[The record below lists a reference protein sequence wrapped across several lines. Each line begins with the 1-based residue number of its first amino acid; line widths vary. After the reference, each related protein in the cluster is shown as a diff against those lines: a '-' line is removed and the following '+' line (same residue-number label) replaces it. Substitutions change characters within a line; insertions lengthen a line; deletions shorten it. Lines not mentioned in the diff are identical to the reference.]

1 MNKLSTF
8 FRNRP
13 YIYWI
18 FVALVFLILSLLQ
31 YYGSIRGH
39 YIVPPGDDPYNH
51 LNYINSIVENK
62 TGFFDILK
70 SGGYPPL
77 FHFIIAKMS
86 GLTHLDPLRMLV
98 LIYPL
103 IFILASI
110 IIFIFSYLIFN
121 RKVALIALLLYGFTQ
136 NAHLQLQNDG
146 GYPNLIA
153 TGIFLPLLLLFVVY
167 FFKKEKIAHKIIFL
181 FLSIIFVILIFAT
194 HHLTTLYLIVLFL
207 ISLLVMIIYL
217 WASNKWSYKKGL
229 SFLLLYSGIVYSLFY
244 SFQTSD
250 VFASARKLSN
260 MMIHLTNQYPFFE
273 TTAREK
279 ITTMPLDLYGDN
291 LIKAIFIFGLI
302 GLPYSFYLYKKSQ
315 KNYYPALL
323 LLSVWVIVFFSISRM
338 GFLSDPGRAM
348 RDMTIPLVIFTAIFL
363 SDILNRF
370 KDKIVA
376 IALLTICAY
385 FWLWPNIS
393 QRFVSARLYEPMVRI
408 TDADIDAIKTIKNT
422 PEKNKRILT
431 NVSHPWLNYYL
442 SDYNI
447 NYTQDYLRDADLL
460 NYDFV
465 YQIDNQMG
473 WSSAPINYKFTKD
486 ISNGKLRMLGQYS
499 TPTNNISVYQIIK

>member
-1 MNKLSTF
+1 MNKLFTF

-13 YIYWI
+13 YFYWV
-18 FVALVFLILSLLQ
+18 FVVLVFLILSLLQ

-51 LNYINSIVENK
+51 LNYINSILENK

-77 FHFIIAKMS
+77 FHYVIAKIS
-86 GLTHLDPLRMLV
+86 VLTHLNPLRILV
-98 LIYPL
+98 LIYPS

-110 IIFIFSYLIFN
+110 IIFIFSYLILN

-136 NAHLQLQNDG
+136 NSHLQLQNDG

-153 TGIFLPLLLLFVVY
+153 TGIFLPLLLLSVVY
-167 FFKKEKIAHKIIFL
+167 FFKKEKIVHKIIFL
-181 FLSIIFVILIFAT
+181 FLSIIFVASIFAT

-207 ISLLVMIIYL
+207 TSLLAMMIYL
-217 WASNKWSYKKGL
+217 WMSNKWSCKKGL
-229 SFLLLYSGIVYSLFY
+229 LFLLLYLGIVYSLFY

-302 GLPYSFYLYKKSQ
+302 GLPYSFYLYKKNQ
-315 KNYYPALL
+315 RNYYPALL

-338 GFLSDPGRAM
+338 SFLSDPGRAM
-348 RDMTIPLVIFTAIFL
+348 RDMTIPLVIFGAIFL
-363 SDILNRF
+363 SDISNQF
-370 KDKIVA
+370 KDKRIG
-376 IALLTICAY
+376 ILLIIICSY
-385 FWLWPNIS
+385 FWLWPGIS
-393 QRFVSARLYEPMVRI
+393 TRFIAARSYEPMVRI
-408 TDADIDAIKTIKNT
+408 TNADISAINTIKQTSSN
-422 PEKNKRILT
+422 NVVT
-431 NVSHPWLNYYL
+431 NAIHPWLEYFL
-442 SDYNI
+442 PDQKI
-447 NYTQDYLRDADLL
+447 TQTEE
-460 NYDFV
+460 FV
-465 YQIDNQMG
+465 KNSEIKDGDIIYKIDNQMS
-473 WSSAPINYKFTKD
+473 WSAIPINYDFTEKISPEKLKLLGKF
-486 ISNGKLRMLGQYS
+486 SS
-499 TPTNNISVYQIIK
+499 PTNNISIYEVIK